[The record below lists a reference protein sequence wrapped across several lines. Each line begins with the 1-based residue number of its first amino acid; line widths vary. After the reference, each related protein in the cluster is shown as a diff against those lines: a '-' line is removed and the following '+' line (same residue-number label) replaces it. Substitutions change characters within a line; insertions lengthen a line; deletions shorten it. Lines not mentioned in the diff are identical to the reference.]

1 VGKVSKIVLDG
12 SRALVTVRLDDD
24 AVEIPIDS
32 IVRIRSRGLLGEKV
46 LEIVPGKS
54 PILLESGGVL
64 TRTRSTR
71 SVDELA
77 DRLTAVADDLHHVS
91 TTFRNVLGGAE
102 GEEAVREVLANS
114 RALTGM
120 LRRMVEDN
128 DERIEGIAR
137 NLESFSSDLAAFS
150 AENRDSLGATVEQ
163 FRTASERLGSAVD
176 HLAEV
181 SGRLER
187 GEGTIGKL
195 LSDDELYE
203 NLDGLLKE
211 ARAAVTEVRRA
222 AEETQEQIPAT
233 ILTTLMGSLF

>member
-1 VGKVSKIVLDG
+1 
-12 SRALVTVRLDDD
+12 
-24 AVEIPIDS
+24 
-32 IVRIRSRGLLGEKV
+32 
-46 LEIVPGKS
+46 
-54 PILLESGGVL
+54 
-64 TRTRSTR
+64 
-71 SVDELA
+71 
-77 DRLTAVADDLHHVS
+77 VADDLHGVS

-137 NLESFSSDLAAFS
+137 NLESFSSDMAALS

-163 FRTASERLGSAVD
+163 FRSASERLGFAID

-181 SGRLER
+181 SGRLQR

-195 LSDDELYE
+195 LNDDELYE
-203 NLDGLLKE
+203 NLDGLVTE
-211 ARAAVTEVRRA
+211 ARAAVIEVRRA